1 MEIVEIKCP
10 NCQGNIHITA
20 GRKETYCEFC
30 GSHLFFDDGNR
41 VITNINVI
49 RDEARL
55 KELQMEENKLAKREE
70 EKKWNKLDTIGL
82 IGLIVSFIAMIT
94 CGAIGNHLSYDNS
107 FRSAVFFCLL
117 FVLIFVAISASG
129 LQRRHKDD
137 NK

>member
-41 VITNINVI
+41 VVTNVNVI

-55 KELQMEENKLAKREE
+55 KELQMEETNLLNAKKRKVEQ
-70 EKKWNKLDTIGL
+70 T
-82 IGLIVSFIAMIT
+82 
-94 CGAIGNHLSYDNS
+94 
-107 FRSAVFFCLL
+107 
-117 FVLIFVAISASG
+117 
-129 LQRRHKDD
+129 
-137 NK
+137 